1 MNENYQND
9 LDDATS
15 EAASIN
21 YLSSRIRML
30 NEAKKNR
37 EFRAFGISV
46 CNNFFYSGKHCEEMT
61 AKFSTALQKQRE
73 IMDFYLGEESRYS
86 NISYVLVYTV
96 LYLLMKRIGNLKALL
111 KILIN
116 KSNWIKSH
124 Y

>member
-9 LDDATS
+9 LDDATA

-37 EFRAFGISV
+37 EFRAFGIFYV
-46 CNNFFYSGKHCEEMT
+46 IIIYSGKHCEEMT

-73 IMDFYLGEESRYS
+73 IMDFNLGEESRYL
-86 NISYVLVYTV
+86 NIFNILVYTV
-96 LYLLMKRIGNLKALL
+96 LYLLTKRNGNQKALL